1 MPPVSFIDHSTIQWA
16 TGVARN
22 APSPI
27 DRARA
32 AGWLAG
38 IGKSGFRKTRL
49 ASDEVR
55 AAFDGGKTE
64 GEAALAA
71 YSSSSLKKNMA
82 NMSSTDTRHLAL
94 DVYLGSKKI
103 DTVFQTS
110 KGTNAEIVEEVRR
123 GLINHDGYDSGIR
136 VVVRRKLP
144 TPKKNMVNGDEVLTH
159 ADFRP
164 RTRKGYYKSGV
175 NVVRVDD
182 VLPYR
187 SAHGVRLGV
196 ADWWVY
202 GTMTLTTPD
211 RDGPSPGTQSATLQ
225 VKLYEFTSSNW
236 KRIDA
241 ARLSPKWKV
250 FFARN
255 PAGDDDLSNRARGSS
270 SSKRKSPLSAPTRV
284 ATLTSLGVDYDSS
297 LFYSVKAGKLYA
309 RERTGSGGYGR
320 GRLGK
325 AKLLGTIPG
334 FKKGVFYS
342 VSNGVIS
349 ARRRK

>member
-1 MPPVSFIDHSTIQWA
+1 MAKRVENEYGLTFEEWLA
-16 TGVARN
+16 
-22 APSPI
+22 
-27 DRARA
+27 A
-32 AGWLAG
+32 AGGRAG
-38 IGKSGFRKTRL
+38 IQALIKAGRIRISSWTSIQTAWRGGDDPSDWRKATSDL
-49 ASDEVR
+49 A
-55 AAFDGGKTE
+55 
-64 GEAALAA
+64 
-71 YSSSSLKKNMA
+71 
-82 NMSSTDTRHLAL
+82 H
-94 DVYLGSKKI
+94 
-103 DTVFQTS
+103 QTF
-110 KGTNAEIVEEVRR
+110 KE
-123 GLINHDGYDSGIR
+123 
-136 VVVRRKLP
+136 
-144 TPKKNMVNGDEVLTH
+144 KNMVNGDEVLTH